1 MQLALATLTDEEKGA
16 IRAQID
22 LPAVDWVR
30 AEAKLRESIQLNGA
44 FIDGYITLAYLL
56 LKVKKLPE
64 ALAIVKQGLTV
75 ERLTK
80 SDEEVADELGKMQ
93 ARLEQQ

>member
-16 IRAQID
+16 IRAQVD
-22 LPAVDWVR
+22 LPAVDWVN

-56 LKVKKLPE
+56 IKVKKLPE
-64 ALAIVKQGLTV
+64 ALAIVKQGLTL

-80 SDEEVADELGKMQ
+80 SDEEVADELSKMQ
-93 ARLEQQ
+93 DRLQQQ